1 MLLALDAA
9 DAGFDLDLA
18 LLLGG
23 ATVLGIAA
31 FHGTITR
38 TAGLSGPLLAT
49 AAGVAVGPVGLG
61 WFDPAAWGEPADWM
75 RPVALLTLAI
85 GLMGVALRLP
95 RGCVLSR
102 PHLVTVGALLGPGML
117 AMWAG
122 ATLCAGL
129 ALGLDGWAAAL
140 VGAAVTPT
148 DPALASAV
156 VSGKFA
162 RDHLPARLRH
172 AISAESGAND
182 GLAVPLVALAA
193 AGAGG
198 AGGALATA
206 GGWGEWFL
214 HAVLRETLG
223 AALLGAAC
231 GAACAALL
239 NWGERRHETDEV
251 GLLSSALALTLA
263 TLGAAGIL
271 GVSGPLAVFAAGL
284 GLAWNLPQTERR
296 EEGQI
301 QDAVNQFFLLP
312 AFGLL
317 GAVLPWGE
325 WAALGWRGPAFA
337 AALLLVRRPPWLWLA
352 GRFAPAALPDL
363 PAPRDRLFAGWFG
376 PIGAAALYY
385 AAEYHAELPALWPA
399 ATLAVAASVVA
410 HGATAAPLT
419 RRYALARRYARA
431 NGGGGDAQAGR
442 ARPA

>member
-1 MLLALDAA
+1 MLLAAA
-9 DAGFDLDLA
+9 VPSADPSAGVFDLDLA

-31 FHGTITR
+31 IHGTITR

-49 AAGVAVGPVGLG
+49 LAGVAAGPVGLG
-61 WFDPAAWGEPADWM
+61 WFDPAAWGDPADWM

-95 RGCVLSR
+95 RESVLSR
-102 PHLVTVGALLGPGML
+102 PHLVTVGTLLGPGML

-122 ATLCAGL
+122 STLCARL
-129 ALGLDGWAAAL
+129 ALGADGWAAAL
-140 VGAAVTPT
+140 IGAAVVPT
-148 DPALASAV
+148 DPVLASAV

-162 RDHLPARLRH
+162 REHLPDRLRH

-182 GLAVPLVALAA
+182 GLAVPLAALAA

-198 AGGALATA
+198 AMATA

-214 HAVLRETLG
+214 QAVLRETLG

-284 GLAWNLPQTERR
+284 GLAWNLPKTERR

-317 GAVLPWGE
+317 GAVLPWAE

-337 AALLLVRRPPWLWLA
+337 AALLLVRRPPWLWLV
-352 GRFAPAALPDL
+352 GRFMPAALPDL
-363 PAPRDRLFAGWFG
+363 STPRERLFAGWFG
-376 PIGAAALYY
+376 PIGVAALYY

-399 ATLAVAASVVA
+399 ATLAVAASVAA

-419 RRYALARRYARA
+419 RRYARFAQS
-431 NGGGGDAQAGR
+431 GGSPQAGR
-442 ARPA
+442 GSSD